1 MVRVQRAWTSQVR
14 VEKPAGTGNNGGKQE
29 AKRNCE
35 GNSGTKLTGGTE
47 RCRVQGSVK
56 SREELDGSLLRL
68 VRYGEHPF
76 IPLHFPLRP
85 AE

>member
-35 GNSGTKLTGGTE
+35 GNSGTNLQVE
-47 RCRVQGSVK
+47 LRDAECRGV
-56 SREELDGSLLRL
+56 
-68 VRYGEHPF
+68 
-76 IPLHFPLRP
+76 
-85 AE
+85 